1 MLRSAQRLV
10 LPQAGLLQQACL
22 YSTQVDY
29 NDLVIKG
36 TSDLKK
42 VDPVPDKEI
51 GMCAGVPM
59 ETYKRKVRI
68 FSPARSAGQQGQG
81 NTIFS
86 KARPWRIAFD
96 TQQKWINPL
105 MGWTSTADPLEN
117 VSRSALQFYTKE
129 EAVEFARKHGWEG
142 TVEDPQ
148 QRNPIRQTRFA
159 GYGDN
164 FSVKRAGIP
173 DLSTLPSNRTAAK
186 PASKPASK

>member
-10 LPQAGLLQQACL
+10 LPQASLLQQACL
-22 YSTQVDY
+22 FSTLPDY
-29 NDLVIKG
+29 NELVIKA
-36 TSDLKK
+36 TSDIAK

-68 FSPARSAGQQGQG
+68 FSPARTAGQQGQG
-81 NTIFS
+81 GTIFA

-96 TQQKWINPL
+96 TQEKWINPL

-117 VSRSALQFYTKE
+117 VSRAALQFYTKE
-129 EAVEFARKHGWEG
+129 EAVEFARKYGWEA

-148 QRNPIRQTRFA
+148 QRNPIRQKRFA

-164 FSVKRAGIP
+164 FSVKRAGVP
-173 DLSTLPSNRTAAK
+173 DLSTLPSNRTATK
-186 PASKPASK
+186 PASK